1 MQGKEYLA
9 DASLKGRLLLP
20 CDKKPGQGNSRVVT
34 VVDDDKN
41 WDNIHDSLGH
51 PLMVAEW
58 LLDIKPLEIKSKVDR
73 KEAGEKGLSA
83 GKFVF
88 FREENIFWRPLSEHP
103 LTSY

>member
-1 MQGKEYLA
+1 
-9 DASLKGRLLLP
+9 
-20 CDKKPGQGNSRVVT
+20 
-34 VVDDDKN
+34 
-41 WDNIHDSLGH
+41 
-51 PLMVAEW
+51 MVAEW